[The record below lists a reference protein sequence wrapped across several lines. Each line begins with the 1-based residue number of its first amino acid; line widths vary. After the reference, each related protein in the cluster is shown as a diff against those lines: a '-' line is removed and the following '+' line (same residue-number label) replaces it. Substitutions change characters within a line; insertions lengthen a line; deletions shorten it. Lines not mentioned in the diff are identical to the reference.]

1 MIGRSV
7 PLIVT
12 LHYQNNK
19 HSPINKKDLFTI
31 ENSHLLIIDD
41 ESGEVEIK
49 VRIEGVSRAHEHNHF
64 VIKIEPD
71 IVKVPRNNEI
81 GFTFTSPIEVL
92 SKPKLSKKF
101 TTTQQI
107 QQIQQIQEEE
117 KKNLSTQQ
125 YNQFTNKNLTKRN
138 ISDYDNYQSCETP
151 PSKLQKRDDYL
162 FSPVSPSSIRSSISL
177 LSPCS
182 SSFSLTSSTTSF
194 TTQTENRN
202 NFQTIID
209 RIEQLNRINES
220 IKTINFFQIRYVIT
234 SPLFPSLLN
243 HC

>member
-1 MIGRSV
+1 MSGVVVNVNNSQLSPVQSSSFSVVNYQLSVQQSVVGRWFKDVGGKNNWIHLKIKLLNRNNLVIGRSV

-71 IVKVPRNNEI
+71 IVRVPRNNEI

-92 SKPKLSKKF
+92 SKPKLSKKI

-107 QQIQQIQEEE
+107 QQMQQTHHHHSIQ
-117 KKNLSTQQ
+117 
-125 YNQFTNKNLTKRN
+125 
-138 ISDYDNYQSCETP
+138 
-151 PSKLQKRDDYL
+151 
-162 FSPVSPSSIRSSISL
+162 SL
-177 LSPCS
+177 LSNQP
-182 SSFSLTSSTTSF
+182 
-194 TTQTENRN
+194 N
-202 NFQTIID
+202 
-209 RIEQLNRINES
+209 
-220 IKTINFFQIRYVIT
+220 
-234 SPLFPSLLN
+234 
-243 HC
+243 

>member
-1 MIGRSV
+1 MSGVVVNVNNSQLSPVQSSSFSVVNYQLSVQQSVVGRWFKDVGGKNNWIHLKIKLLNNRNNLVIGRSV

-49 VRIEGVSRAHEHNHF
+49 VRIEGVSRTHEHNHF

-71 IVKVPRNNEI
+71 IVKVPRNSEI

-107 QQIQQIQEEE
+107 QQIQEEE
-117 KKNLSTQQ
+117 KKKISTQL
-125 YNQFTNKNLTKRN
+125 NNTINL
-138 ISDYDNYQSCETP
+138 Q
-151 PSKLQKRDDYL
+151 
-162 FSPVSPSSIRSSISL
+162 
-177 LSPCS
+177 
-182 SSFSLTSSTTSF
+182 
-194 TTQTENRN
+194 
-202 NFQTIID
+202 
-209 RIEQLNRINES
+209 
-220 IKTINFFQIRYVIT
+220 IKT
-234 SPLFPSLLN
+234 
-243 HC
+243 